1 MGFTILGGG
10 LIFPVHVP
18 PSNKITQAK
27 TKTINNLASLDFKP
41 NLTQSNFYVSLN
53 LSTAN
58 AVDTLKRVLL

>member
-10 LIFPVHVP
+10 LNFPVHVP
-18 PSNKITQAK
+18 PSSQTKQAK
-27 TKTINNLASLDFKP
+27 TKTINNLATLDFKP
-41 NLTQSNFYVSLN
+41 NLTQNGFCVSLN